1 MNAPSP
7 RLIATLIACLMV
19 FGTPILPTADAS
31 NESTSVQIAGD
42 YRYAYHDPETPAQA
56 QDFACR
62 EALRLAVSTAA
73 PVREQTGSVVD
84 PILFRELVQTLA
96 TRHVTD
102 YQTVEQFRKGRTVY
116 CKVRGILQPEIVQQV
131 FEAKSRTEPEGQGS
145 SASEDEL
152 DRNRVLQIVAIE
164 EQDGTIIVTYQ
175 ALRRLDW
182 STTAYAGS
190 LQGLADVMVDF
201 YDGEGVLLRTY
212 RHPARRTLG
221 GDDVMQPGQIGV
233 LKVPRPLHA
242 KTYRVWLVK

>member
-1 MNAPSP
+1 
-7 RLIATLIACLMV
+7 MV
-19 FGTPILPTADAS
+19 SGTPILPTAAAS

-73 PVREQTGSVVD
+73 PVRDQTGSVVD
-84 PILFRELVQTLA
+84 PILFRELVETLA

-116 CKVRGILQPEIVQQV
+116 CKVRGILHPEIVQQV

-145 SASEDEL
+145 SASGGEL
-152 DRNRVLQIVAIE
+152 DRNRVLQIVAVE

-201 YDGEGVLLRTY
+201 YDGEGVLIRTY
-212 RHPARRTLG
+212 RYPARRTLG

>member
-7 RLIATLIACLMV
+7 RLTATLIACLMV

-102 YQTVEQFRKGRTVY
+102 YQTVEQFRKGHTVY

-131 FEAKSRTEPEGQGS
+131 FEAKSRTEPDGQGS
-145 SASEDEL
+145 SASGSEL
-152 DRNRVLQIVAIE
+152 DRNRVLQIVAVE

>member
-1 MNAPSP
+1 MNAPYA
-7 RLIATLIACLMV
+7 RLTVTLIIWLTVSGTLM
-19 FGTPILPTADAS
+19 LPASHAS
-31 NESTSVQIAGD
+31 NESTSVQITGD
-42 YRYAYHDPETPAQA
+42 YRYAYHDPETPTQA

-84 PILFRELVQTLA
+84 PILFRELVHTLA

-116 CKVRGILQPEIVQQV
+116 CKIRGILDPEVVQQV
-131 FEAKSRTEPEGQGS
+131 FETQSRMVPERQ
-145 SASEDEL
+145 SASAPGGEL
-152 DRNRVLQIVAIE
+152 DRNRVLQIMAVE

-201 YDGEGVLLRTY
+201 YDSDGVLIRTY
-212 RHPARRTLG
+212 RHPARRTSG

-233 LKVPRPLHA
+233 VKVPRPLHA

>member
-7 RLIATLIACLMV
+7 RLTATLIACLVV

-102 YQTVEQFRKGRTVY
+102 YQTVEHFRKGRTVY

-131 FEAKSRTEPEGQGS
+131 FEAKSRPALEGQES
-145 SASEDEL
+145 SASGGEL
-152 DRNRVLQIVAIE
+152 DRNRVLQIVAVE

-175 ALRRLDW
+175 TLRRLDW

>member
-1 MNAPSP
+1 MNSP
-7 RLIATLIACLMV
+7 YARLTVMLIVWLTVSGTLLLPMSHAAT
-19 FGTPILPTADAS
+19 
-31 NESTSVQIAGD
+31 ESTSVRITGD
-42 YRYAYHDPETPAQA
+42 YRYAYHDPETPTQA

-84 PILFRELVQTLA
+84 PILFRELVHTLA

-102 YQTVEQFRKGRTVY
+102 YQTVEQFRKGHTVY
-116 CKVRGILQPEIVQQV
+116 CKIRGILQSEIVQQV
-131 FEAKSRTEPEGQGS
+131 FETQSRMAPETSGAF
-145 SASEDEL
+145 ASGGEL
-152 DRNRVLQIVAIE
+152 DRNRVLQIMAAE

-201 YDGEGVLLRTY
+201 YDGDGVLIRTY

-233 LKVPRPLHA
+233 VKVPRPLHA